1 MLYPPPLE
9 CWYLIAAPVLYG
21 MALHWSYHQRHKSNK
36 PLRSVLWRAGLLT
49 AVIRLG
55 LEAAR
60 SSQMPGRMPSEL
72 LLALLPM
79 TLFFL
84 VFISPFPILWV
95 LLTSAFDP
103 ARGKVEAFEAETIH
117 FLEPEIH
124 SEPRPRV

>member
-1 MLYPPPLE
+1 
-9 CWYLIAAPVLYG
+9 
-21 MALHWSYHQRHKSNK
+21 
-36 PLRSVLWRAGLLT
+36 
-49 AVIRLG
+49 
-55 LEAAR
+55 
-60 SSQMPGRMPSEL
+60 MPGRMPSEL